1 VKKLLVL
8 LFVAFLFT
16 EARSA
21 QFTSSDEDQLSSLID
36 SFSVAI
42 VKKDKVWM
50 LSHLSDACKMYE
62 PTGNT
67 LNRAGIIMTFAEGV
81 YNITKSEAINK
92 TYKINGSEAEVS
104 ADFNVQGVGKVNGNQ
119 MDITGSYRFNLKFKK
134 SDIGWQISEIVIN
147 QT

>member
-1 VKKLLVL
+1 MKKLLVL

>member
-1 VKKLLVL
+1 MKNLLIF
-8 LFVAFLFT
+8 LFVAFSFT

-21 QFTSSDEDQLSSLID
+21 QFYSGDEDQLSSLID

-42 VKKDKVWM
+42 VKKDKAWM
-50 LSHLSDACKMYE
+50 LSHLSDACKMSE

-67 LNRAGIIMTFAEGV
+67 LNRAGIIMTFTEGV

-92 TYKINGSEAEVS
+92 TFKINGAEAGVS
-104 ADFNVQGVGKVNGNQ
+104 ADFNVEGVGKVNGNQ

-134 SDIGWQISEIVIN
+134 LDIGWQISEIVIN
-147 QT
+147 QS

>member
-92 TYKINGSEAEVS
+92 TYKINVSEAEVS

>member
-1 VKKLLVL
+1 MKKLLVL

-21 QFTSSDEDQLSSLID
+21 QFTSSDEDQLSSLIY

>member
-1 VKKLLVL
+1 MKKLLVL
-8 LFVAFLFT
+8 LFVAFSFT

-21 QFTSSDEDQLSSLID
+21 QFYSGDEDQLSSLID

-42 VKKDKVWM
+42 VKRDKAWM

-67 LNRAGIIMTFAEGV
+67 LNRAGIIMTFTEGV
-81 YNITKSEAINK
+81 YNITKSDAVNK
-92 TYKINGSEAEVS
+92 TYKINGIEAGVS
-104 ADFNVQGVGKVNGNQ
+104 ADFNVEGVGKVNGGE

-147 QT
+147 QS

>member
-1 VKKLLVL
+1 VKKLLVF

>member
-1 VKKLLVL
+1 VKKLLIL
-8 LFVAFLFT
+8 LFVAFSFT

-21 QFTSSDEDQLSSLID
+21 QFISGDEDQLSSLID

-42 VKKDKVWM
+42 VKKDKAWM

-67 LNRAGIIMTFAEGV
+67 LNRAGIIMTFTEGV
-81 YNITKSEAINK
+81 YNISKSDAVNRSF
-92 TYKINGSEAEVS
+92 KIDGANAGAS
-104 ADFNVQGVGKVNGNQ
+104 ADFNVEGVGKVNGGE

-134 SDIGWQISEIVIN
+134 SDSGWQISEIVIN
-147 QT
+147 QS